1 MSLRMNNPNHLVKSD
16 HASSIIH
23 KFTSYLR
30 QGFLC
35 DVVFICN
42 KRRIVA
48 HRLIVSTL
56 SDYFQRMFENN
67 KQIEISLNEINP
79 DIFEKFIRYAY
90 EGKNRFRCEYFYL
103 KLSTRL
109 S

>member
-1 MSLRMNNPNHLVKSD
+1 MKSD
-16 HASSIIH
+16 HASCIIS
-23 KFTSYLR
+23 KFSSYLR

-56 SDYFQRMFENN
+56 SDYFHVMFEKN
-67 KQIEISLNEINP
+67 KQIEIILNDIDPEIL
-79 DIFEKFIRYAY
+79 EKFIIYAY
-90 EGKNRFRCEYFYL
+90 EGKFISGKFVSRNF
-103 KLSTRL
+103 K
-109 S
+109 

>member
-16 HASSIIH
+16 HASSIIN
-23 KFTSYLR
+23 KFASYLR

-67 KQIEISLNEINP
+67 KQIEISLNDINP

-90 EGKNRFRCEYFYL
+90 EGKIDSDANI
-103 KLSTRL
+103 SI
-109 S
+109 